1 MPREA
6 SWRQHRSN
14 RAKHVDL
21 IVPVVPFVTTDNARD
36 VLIESM
42 EGTNVSPGLLRL
54 TARHVAD
61 MRTIHSLRNEF
72 EATLPTCPR
81 PRPGITRDIASR
93 SCYCERRA
101 RANFGAIRLS
111 GSSLDDL
118 RKDQQKLIEENIG
131 TQTARPVGLRTQREN
146 GASHE
151 SRVALARVSSCRQL
165 PTTVADQPLQPIP
178 GRNPKILDILRRMD
192 QLELP
197 HGHPLHRPIDAR

>member
-72 EATLPTCPR
+72 EGHAAHLPEAPAWNHSRHRFALVLLRATRAGELRGHPAVWQQPRRPTQGPAEADRGEHRDPDRTPR
-81 PRPGITRDIASR
+81 GPAHPAR
-93 SCYCERRA
+93 ERC
-101 RANFGAIRLS
+101 
-111 GSSLDDL
+111 
-118 RKDQQKLIEENIG
+118 
-131 TQTARPVGLRTQREN
+131 V
-146 GASHE
+146 
-151 SRVALARVSSCRQL
+151 ARVQGCTS
-165 PTTVADQPLQPIP
+165 P
-178 GRNPKILDILRRMD
+178 G
-192 QLELP
+192 
-197 HGHPLHRPIDAR
+197 